1 MTGTSDTYNFNPS
14 IGSLSLNALARCKV
28 RRTEITQQHMD
39 DCFLESNLL
48 QADWSADGIIWWTV
62 ELINQPLTAA
72 APTYALPTNTVSV
85 LDVYIAPDNG
95 QSGQNRLI
103 TPFSR
108 TDYASIA
115 NPTQQGF
122 PTSFWYNRALEPT
135 ITLWPTPD
143 DSTTYL
149 MSYYV
154 YTQPEDAVLR
164 GGGKAA
170 VPYWWL
176 NAYVADLAHR
186 LSRIY
191 APDLEPQRK
200 VDRDEAYQRACKQV
214 EPAPMYI
221 SPGLAGYYRS

>member
-1 MTGTSDTYNFNPS
+1 MATSDTYTFNPAL
-14 IGSLSLNALARCKV
+14 GSLTLNAFARCGV
-28 RRTEITQQHMD
+28 RRTMLTAQHMD
-39 DCFLESNLL
+39 DAFLESNLL
-48 QADWSADGIIWWTV
+48 QSDWSADGIIWWTV
-62 ELINQPLTAA
+62 ELITQPLTQGS
-72 APTYALPTNTVSV
+72 PSYALPANTTSV
-85 LDVYIAPDNG
+85 LDVYVAPDNG

-115 NPTQQGF
+115 DPTQQGF
-122 PTSFWYNRALEPT
+122 PTSYWYNRALEPT

-149 MSYYV
+149 MSYYI
-154 YTQPEDAVLR
+154 YTQPQDAVLR
-164 GGGKAA
+164 NGGQAA

-191 APDLEPQRK
+191 APTLEAQRL
-200 VDRDEAYQRACKQV
+200 VDRDRAYQTACKQV
-214 EPAPMYI
+214 EIAPLYI
-221 SPGLAGYYRS
+221 SPGLSGYYRS